1 MQVNT
6 LYNIILNEPP
16 EGASL
21 QIGRYIQSLQD
32 RDSLKQKQL
41 DKQQDLI
48 DKLYDRNI
56 DMEIELKE
64 LNGLLIKLKE
74 KC

>member
-1 MQVNT
+1 MT
-6 LYNIILNEPP
+6 
-16 EGASL
+16 G
-21 QIGRYIQSLQD
+21 
-32 RDSLKQKQL
+32 KQKQL